1 MRQQLTDALIAKL
14 AAEGGY
20 RSLRLP
26 ADIPTGKRRNRRFPF
41 VVASH
46 ITARP
51 FPVNGK
57 AVPKLFYQDGPCAF
71 WTCNNLTCNELKRL
85 IAAA

>member
-1 MRQQLTDALIAKL
+1 MKQQLIDALVGKL
-14 AAEGGY
+14 ASAGGY

-26 ADIPTGKRRNRRFPF
+26 ADIPTKKRRNRRFPF

-46 ITARP
+46 ITARD

-57 AVPKLFYQDGPCAF
+57 AEPKLYYQDGPCAF
-71 WTCNNLTCNELKRL
+71 WTCNNLTCEELKRL
-85 IAAA
+85 IATA

>member
-1 MRQQLTDALIAKL
+1 MKQQLIDALVAKL
-14 AAEGGY
+14 STADGY
-20 RSLRLP
+20 RSLRLST
-26 ADIPTGKRRNRRFPF
+26 DIPTKKRRNRRFPF

-46 ITARP
+46 ITARA

-57 AVPKLFYQDGPCAF
+57 AEPKLFYQDGPCAF
-71 WTCNNLTCNELKRL
+71 WTCNNLTCKELKRL